1 LKAEEKKQRIT
12 SAMRLFRRRYCPL
25 LGPCLG
31 AAIFSSCSH
40 FETVNVEARVLELKG
55 EANRVLG
62 SENESHAI
70 SPETALAAGDHIQ
83 IARGSELVLSLVP
96 GIRISV
102 NGDSEFVIE
111 QLTICK
117 HGHETDDE
125 MRWRQ
130 ARIRFLHGS
139 LSAAIKKVHRQRPTA
154 LIVETPG
161 YSLRAGRGAI
171 FFLSAEHAATHFV
184 VMAGKAHAEKTSVTG
199 GSVTVDAGYEWT
211 GGPAGVNQ
219 QIAVS
224 PSSSARREGEVAA
237 AAAIRSAK
245 LEKAWQNAVPNL
257 ARH

>member
-1 LKAEEKKQRIT
+1 MT
-12 SAMRLFRRRYCPL
+12 LFRRSYCPL
-25 LGPCLG
+25 LGTCLG

-55 EANRVLG
+55 QANLLG
-62 SENESHAI
+62 SENESQAI
-70 SPETALAAGDHIQ
+70 SSQTSLVAGDHIQ
-83 IARGSELVLSLVP
+83 MARGSELVLSLLP
-96 GIRISV
+96 GIRISA

-117 HGHETDDE
+117 HGHETEDE

-130 ARIRFLHGS
+130 ARIRLLHGS
-139 LSAAIKKVHRQRPTA
+139 LSAAIKKVQRQRPTA

-161 YSLRAGRGAI
+161 YSLRAGRGTI
-171 FFLSAEHAATHFV
+171 FFLSAEHVTTHFV
-184 VMAGKAHAEKTSVTG
+184 VMAGKLRAEKISVTG
-199 GSVTVDAGYEWT
+199 GSVTIDAGYEWT
-211 GGPAGVNQ
+211 GDPAGVNQ

-224 PSSSARREGEVAA
+224 PSSSARWEGERAA

-245 LEKAWQNAVPNL
+245 LEKAWRNAVPNL

>member
-1 LKAEEKKQRIT
+1 
-12 SAMRLFRRRYCPL
+12 MRLFHRSYCSL
-25 LGPCLG
+25 LGACLG

-55 EANRVLG
+55 QANRVLG
-62 SENESHAI
+62 RENESQAI
-70 SPETALAAGDHIQ
+70 SPYTALAAGDHIQ
-83 IARGSELVLSLVP
+83 IARGSELVLSLLP

-117 HGHETDDE
+117 HGHETEDE

-130 ARIRFLHGS
+130 ARIRLLHGS
-139 LSAAIKKVHRQRPTA
+139 LSAAIKKVYRQRPTA
-154 LIVETPG
+154 LIVETPE
-161 YSLRAGRGAI
+161 YSLRAGRGTI
-171 FFLSAEHAATHFV
+171 FFLSAEHATTHFV
-184 VMAGKAHAEKTSVTG
+184 VMAGKLRAEKTSLTG
-199 GSVTVDAGYEWT
+199 SLVTVDAGCEWT
-211 GGPAGVNQ
+211 SGPAGVNQ

-224 PSSSARREGEVAA
+224 PSSSAKLEGERAA

-257 ARH
+257 APH